1 MAKSFFAVC
10 VYPKDCDVSLVE
22 KNMYMSE
29 WIYVYRHSAICIY
42 MQLFMILDPNLTIKV
57 RLNWQKKG

>member
-1 MAKSFFAVC
+1 MRRVFLPFVFIQRIAMFR
-10 VYPKDCDVSLVE
+10 LW

-42 MQLFMILDPNLTIKV
+42 MYLFMILDPNLTIKV

>member
-42 MQLFMILDPNLTIKV
+42 M
-57 RLNWQKKG
+57 

>member
-1 MAKSFFAVC
+1 MAKFFLPFVFIQRIAMFR
-10 VYPKDCDVSLVE
+10 LW

-42 MQLFMILDPNLTIKV
+42 M
-57 RLNWQKKG
+57 

>member
-1 MAKSFFAVC
+1 MLYGEDFFC
-10 VYPKDCDVSLVE
+10 RLCLSKGLRMFRLW

-42 MQLFMILDPNLTIKV
+42 M
-57 RLNWQKKG
+57 